1 MGAEQDVEDA
11 AVALIDA
18 FAGNDRGRYFAAF
31 VPDAS
36 FIFHSTK
43 RVLESRAAY
52 EAEWEAWVADLG
64 FEVKKCDSSH
74 RNVRVYGDVGVFT
87 HQTATTIST
96 RDGEQ
101 SYNERETII
110 FHKTG
115 GKWLAV
121 HEHLSPLE

>member
-18 FAGNDRGRYFAAF
+18 FARNDRGTYFAAF
-31 VPDAS
+31 VPEAS

-43 RVLESRAAY
+43 RVLETRAEY
-52 EAEWEAWVADLG
+52 EAEWEAWIKDLG

-74 RNVRVYGDVGVFT
+74 RKVKVYGEVGVFT

-96 RDGEQ
+96 NDGEQ

-110 FHKTG
+110 FHRED